1 MLKTNDYHCQPSFR
15 DNSCFAS
22 PAELERVVA
31 HPELKL
37 SEHLARY
44 DKTNF
49 ITMSAKPAPFIQN
62 LWSKVAKVSFCV
74 ASHAAPYTDV
84 LQDDA
89 VHEIIE
95 WAGTDGF
102 VVHKIDEFT
111 EQVLPRLCN
120 SQRYLHGILQPV

>member
-1 MLKTNDYHCQPSFR
+1 MVKTSDYLCQPSFQE
-15 DNSCFAS
+15 NSYFAS

-37 SEHLARY
+37 SERLAHHN
-44 DKTNF
+44 KAIF

-62 LWSKVAKVSFCV
+62 LWSEVAKVSTSCV
-74 ASHAAPYTDV
+74 ASHAAPRADV
-84 LQDDA
+84 LQDDG

-95 WAGTDGF
+95 WAGSDGF

-120 SQRYLHGILQPV
+120 SQR